1 MRAGKE
7 DTMSGRVVHF
17 EIPYD
22 DESRA
27 RSFYGDLFAWDLA
40 SYPGMEYTMVTTG
53 PTGDQGPGEAGFI
66 NGGMGPRAE
75 HFTAPTVVIDVE
87 DIDATLAKVDAHGGT
102 TLSGRS
108 PVGDMGWS
116 AYFRDPEGNV
126 IGLWETARR
135 G

>member
-1 MRAGKE
+1 
-7 DTMSGRVVHF
+7 MSGRIVHF

-27 RSFYGDLFAWDLA
+27 RTFYGELFGWDLT

-53 PTGDQGPGEAGFI
+53 PTGDQGPSEAGFI
-66 NGGMGPRAE
+66 NGGMGRRGE
-75 HFTAPTVVIDVE
+75 HFAAPTVVIDVD
-87 DIDATLAKVDAHGGT
+87 DIDATLAKVDAHGGA

-108 PVGDMGWS
+108 AVGDMGWS
-116 AYFRDPEGNV
+116 AYFRDSEGNV
-126 IGLWETARR
+126 IGLWETARQ